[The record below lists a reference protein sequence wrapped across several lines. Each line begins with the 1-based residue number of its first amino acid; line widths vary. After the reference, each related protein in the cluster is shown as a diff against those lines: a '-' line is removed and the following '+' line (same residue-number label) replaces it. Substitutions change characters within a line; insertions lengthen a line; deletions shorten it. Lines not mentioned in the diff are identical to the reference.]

1 MVNAITKKSIIILLL
16 VLQFIPLVMF
26 PPESFSPDSQE
37 WWLPVLLAILA
48 IVAVVRLVTRG
59 GDVNW
64 PWYLIG
70 FSQGFN
76 LISRLLML
84 MPHSMKIVDG
94 QTVLNTQYVG
104 LTLISMIFSGFFLW
118 YIELP
123 EVRINMI
130 KAEK

>member
-1 MVNAITKKSIIILLL
+1 MVNAITKKSIIIFLL

-26 PPESFSPDSQE
+26 PPESFSPNSQE
-37 WWLPVLLAILA
+37 WWLPILLAILA
-48 IVAVVRLVTRG
+48 VIAVIRLISRG
-59 GDVNW
+59 GEVAW
-64 PWYLIG
+64 PWYLLG

-94 QTVLNTQYVG
+94 QTVLNSQYVG
-104 LTLISMIFSGFFLW
+104 LTLVSMIFSAFFLW

-130 KAEK
+130 KQAK